1 MALPNDN
8 TITLGAVATEFG
20 VATEF
25 KACCTAA
32 GLDANVSTLKSF
44 QGLSAAVA
52 ASHSM
57 LVGFNVDKFGF
68 IGTGNG
74 SISPTTLTTPLGD
87 GIIVSLNTFKQSDG
101 DVSGTFV
108 NMEMTQIPQV
118 TSSLLN
124 ATVIIDFVGS
134 GLSPVL
140 SNVVST
146 GLGGGITVR
155 SGDRPDIETYL
166 MNNYNS
172 NVDVDIQFL

>member
-44 QGLSAAVA
+44 QGLSAAPA

-57 LVGFNVDKFGF
+57 LVGFN
-68 IGTGNG
+68 GTALGLYGSTIG
-74 SISPTTLTTPLGD
+74 SITPTSITTPVGVGSINNLFSKKQGSGESQTTVVDMNLGGLPD
-87 GIIVSLNTFKQSDG
+87 
-101 DVSGTFV
+101 
-108 NMEMTQIPQV
+108 
-118 TSSLLN
+118 TSSL
-124 ATVIIDFVGS
+124 ASTTVVVDFVGS
-134 GLSPVL
+134 GLTPVL
-140 SNVVST
+140 LTVVGT
-146 GLGGGITVR
+146 GTNYLFAQ
-155 SGDRPDIETYL
+155 SGDRPDVETYL

-172 NVDVDIQFL
+172 NVDVDIQFV